1 MKEFRKIN
9 VEINL
14 CSDPRLKDL
23 HGPESGREVK
33 AFIEKRGIK
42 LTRDP
47 YYRKENPDIELTG
60 THLALKAFEEEFL
73 LDSPNAYAVTFAS
86 EENMTP

>member
-1 MKEFRKIN
+1 MKEFRKIS

-23 HGPESGREVK
+23 LARPEPGREVK
-33 AFIEKRGIK
+33 VFIEKHGIK
-42 LTRDP
+42 LTRGP
-47 YYRKENPDIELTG
+47 YHRNENPHIELTG

-73 LDSPNAYAVTFAS
+73 LDSPEAYGVTFS
-86 EENMTP
+86 S